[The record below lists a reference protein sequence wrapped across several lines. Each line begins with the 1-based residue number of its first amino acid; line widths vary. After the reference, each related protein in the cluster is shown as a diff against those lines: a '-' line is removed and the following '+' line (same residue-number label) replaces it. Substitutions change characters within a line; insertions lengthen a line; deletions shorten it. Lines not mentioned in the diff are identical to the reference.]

1 MRCCFHGTASFTTIV
16 RDQATLAAIK
26 AFVLVDNPPVKT
38 AFAQGFALGLFCRLR
53 FLERDDI
60 CHEIATVIPAN
71 AGMTKNSLV
80 QTRPF
85 KLGLNPI
92 QQGRHFE

>member
-1 MRCCFHGTASFTTIV
+1 MRRCFHGTASFTTIV

-26 AFVLVDNPPVKT
+26 ALILVDNPLVKT
-38 AFAQGFALGLFCRLR
+38 AFAQGFALGLFCS
-53 FLERDDI
+53 FGYFERDDL